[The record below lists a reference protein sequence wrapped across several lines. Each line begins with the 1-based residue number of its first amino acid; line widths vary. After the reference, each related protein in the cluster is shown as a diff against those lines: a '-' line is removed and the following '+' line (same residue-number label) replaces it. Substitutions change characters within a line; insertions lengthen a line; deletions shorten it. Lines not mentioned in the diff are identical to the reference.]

1 MLAYTIGGTW
11 GKVPGAGDLDVR
23 VVRVTELKA
32 WGRLDTSTAA
42 LRSVTNREFES
53 RRLQPGDLLLEKSGG
68 GPKAPVGRVGLV
80 QSSEGPMVCANF
92 MQLMRPDPRM
102 VDPRFLHL
110 YLNHFHA
117 RGGTASMQTAS
128 TNIRNIKASEYVQV
142 PIPTPPLREQRRIV
156 EILEEHLSRIG
167 GADAELA
174 RAQSRSDAL
183 LLTALRAHAEVL
195 RLAGV
200 PFARIGD
207 VADTNLGKM
216 LDAKKAHGD
225 PTPYLANINVRWG
238 RFDLENLKAVPLTAE
253 ERSRLTMRPGDVI
266 VCEGGEPGRC
276 AVWDLENSGIA
287 YQKALHRVRVRDTRQ
302 LKPEYL
308 ALMLRESVQ
317 SGRVD
322 GLFTG
327 TTIKHLPQQKLRMIE
342 VPVPE
347 HSVQESALEHLAA
360 VVASR
365 ERLAVALDTAKG
377 RSDLLRRSVL
387 AAAFEGKLTGR
398 HTDTEVIEEMAAGR
412 PKGM

>member
-1 MLAYTIGGTW
+1 MSYASTPLRTMLAYTIGGTW

-68 GPKAPVGRVGLV
+68 G
-80 QSSEGPMVCANF
+80 
-92 MQLMRPDPRM
+92 PDPRM

-412 PKGM
+412 PSRQRDLGGHHEVLDA